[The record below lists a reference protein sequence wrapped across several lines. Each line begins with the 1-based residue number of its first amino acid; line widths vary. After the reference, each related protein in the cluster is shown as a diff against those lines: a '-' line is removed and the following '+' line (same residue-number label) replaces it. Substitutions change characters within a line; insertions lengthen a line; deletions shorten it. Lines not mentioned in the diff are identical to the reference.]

1 MTKER
6 KKEKN
11 KYRMKERKKGRKK
24 YKKRERKKERK
35 KERQGCM
42 KVISQHLYIYV
53 ESINQHCHLTSV
65 FKPGDNDIMI

>member
-6 KKEKN
+6 KKEKK
-11 KYRMKERKKGRKK
+11 KYRMKEKERKKEIQKK
-24 YKKRERKKERK
+24 RKKERK